1 MQGEAGIPARVSGS
15 LKATHSQC
23 NRGRVASRGGAEDEP
38 AGRPG
43 AIYQRSK
50 SPTDYAQCLTQRWL
64 ATKVIGGSATVDSG
78 PGAGG
83 SNRLT
88 LVISG
93 TPGRVVEIAAQGSG
107 SSIRYWNRSRDFGTG
122 KPASVQAIE
131 GCR

>member
-1 MQGEAGIPARVSGS
+1 MPLAPARKLLLAAAALALVGCGN
-15 LKATHSQC
+15 LP
-23 NRGRVASRGGAEDEP
+23 GRDDP
-38 AGRPG
+38 AGPPG
-43 AIYQRSK
+43 AIYQSSQ

-64 ATKVIGGSATVDSG
+64 ATKVVGGSATVDSG

-83 SNRLT
+83 STRLT

-93 TPGRVVEIAAQGSG
+93 APGRVVEIAAQGSG